1 MLHNFFF
8 EMPTNDGHD
17 NKGAAAIALKLPKD
31 KWKQHWA
38 PPTDQP
44 TLCRGTKARKPSLSL
59 LLSGHPD
66 LQILLEFNYFF
77 LKIRSLPPGHKKID
91 ICVQTIQCFQTSA
104 TVQL

>member
-1 MLHNFFF
+1 MLRNFFF

-66 LQILLEFNYFF
+66 LPIWLEFE
-77 LKIRSLPPGHKKID
+77 
-91 ICVQTIQCFQTSA
+91 
-104 TVQL
+104 